1 MEEYRLHTLPNG
13 IRVVHKQVPHTQIAH
28 WGIMLDIGSR
38 DEQPHQ
44 QGLAH
49 FWEHMAFKGTQKR
62 KSYHIINRLETVGG
76 ELNAYTT
83 KEKVCFHASLLAS
96 HSDKAIELLS
106 DITFHSVFPE
116 KQIEKGRCV
125 ILEEMAMYHE
135 SPEDAS

>member
-38 DEQPHQ
+38 DELPHQ

-83 KEKVCFHASLLAS
+83 KEKVC
-96 HSDKAIELLS
+96 
-106 DITFHSVFPE
+106 
-116 KQIEKGRCV
+116 
-125 ILEEMAMYHE
+125 
-135 SPEDAS
+135 